1 MMMGTNGRQHMID
14 YGEKIERVSTR
25 VPVNLKRAIVEAAKA
40 EKRTPSDYVRI
51 VLEDAV
57 SHNQKKRGNK

>member
-1 MMMGTNGRQHMID
+1 MID

-25 VPVNLKRAIVEAAKA
+25 VPVNLKRAVVEAAKA